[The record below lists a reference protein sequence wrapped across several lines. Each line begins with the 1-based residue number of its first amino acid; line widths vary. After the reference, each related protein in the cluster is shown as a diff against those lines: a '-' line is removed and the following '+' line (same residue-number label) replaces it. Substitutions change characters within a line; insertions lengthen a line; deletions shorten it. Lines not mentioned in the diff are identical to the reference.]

1 MAALVNY
8 TCKSFF
14 EVTPDVAQANLH
26 EQARFLLIKYHRLP
40 TFLAASSR

>member
-14 EVTPDVAQANLH
+14 EVTPDVAQANLR
-26 EQARFLLIKYHRLP
+26 EQARF
-40 TFLAASSR
+40 